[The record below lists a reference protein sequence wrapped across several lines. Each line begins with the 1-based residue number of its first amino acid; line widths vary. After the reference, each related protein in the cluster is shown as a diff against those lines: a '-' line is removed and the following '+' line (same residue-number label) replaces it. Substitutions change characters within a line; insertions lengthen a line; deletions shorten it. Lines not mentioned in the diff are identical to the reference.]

1 MFVLTPLRGGWE
13 FSFHRFLPSLRSIFF
28 ILALK
33 NLPFLVSCF
42 FAGFFLLL
50 FFFCFQ
56 FSSKIKSGLRI
67 CYSMWLSFKRQKE
80 IKPNE
85 KGVILEYPVLHNA
98 LAYLIV
104 FVEQSI

>member
-1 MFVLTPLRGGWE
+1 MF
-13 FSFHRFLPSLRSIFF
+13 
-28 ILALK
+28 
-33 NLPFLVSCF
+33 SCF

-50 FFFCFQ
+50 FFFLLSVFIQ
-56 FSSKIKSGLRI
+56 DTSVKSVLRI

-98 LAYLIV
+98 LAYLIA
-104 FVEQSI
+104 FLEKSI